1 MLLRIAVN
9 MRIVPCQS
17 VVHFFRDLLEPFA
30 VVPDLVADNIVPIG
44 IFTRAFLVTVPP
56 GALEDSSVGPPKHA
70 DAMLFV
76 FE

>member
-9 MRIVPCQS
+9 LGIESCQS

-30 VVPDLVADNIVPIG
+30 VVPDLVADNFVPIG
-44 IFTRAFLVTVPP
+44 ILTRAFLVTVPP

-70 DAMLFV
+70 VAVLFV